1 MKMTT
6 AQRLQLKMVTLHIA
20 RFAERARSNGK
31 PEEAVAALLAAQ
43 AELNRLV
50 EGIVPPEPAKTN
62 GGPISG
68 SKA

>member
-6 AQRLQLKMVTLHIA
+6 AQRLQLKMVTLHLA
-20 RFAERARSNGK
+20 RFTERARSHGK
-31 PEEAVAALLAAQ
+31 PDEAVAALLTAQ

-50 EGIVPPEPAKTN
+50 EQLVPQEPANTT

-68 SKA
+68 SRA